1 MEVTINVFVWIAE
14 FIFAKPFCLVANC
27 RSFNALLNIC
37 IYWQGRFANFQVLC
51 VVLKI
56 VAITSLHIRTQYIF
70 SQLFKHINWNI
81 RPNVHN
87 LKFVYQLPNQFC
99 WTPSTFSA
107 LDSDAHS
114 KAHIFHSTTHNSIYL
129 ANSSWIPSIPPLGV
143 HTEHTDNNISKLQR
157 LLCNEQSA
165 ICYRRVTEE
174 SHDTR

>member
-1 MEVTINVFVWIAE
+1 MHTIVCKHKHTHTCTPTHKPTHQLACTHIHRTKCIKWNSPNTSQPCPESWID
-14 FIFAKPFCLVANC
+14 F
-27 RSFNALLNIC
+27 S
-37 IYWQGRFANFQVLC
+37 
-51 VVLKI
+51 
-56 VAITSLHIRTQYIF
+56 F

-114 KAHIFHSTTHNSIYL
+114 KAHIFHNTTHNSIYL